1 MLGSLTTEVSMAID
15 LSWSEMLLLY
25 GAQVVLWFDGLTK
38 IDLMVLLGAFL
49 LGQYFGSKRDV
60 EAKDSGK

>member
-1 MLGSLTTEVSMAID
+1 MAID

-38 IDLMVLLGAFL
+38 IDLMVLLGTFL
-49 LGQYFGSKRDV
+49 LGQYFGSKRNV
-60 EAKDSGK
+60 EAKSSGE

>member
-1 MLGSLTTEVSMAID
+1 MAID

-25 GAQVVLWFDGLTK
+25 GAQVVLWFD
-38 IDLMVLLGAFL
+38 DLMVLLGAFL